1 MPLKTTGSAVR
12 ISMCCCGA
20 YTLLLRWKCR
30 GLALAG
36 GGTAKSSCGI
46 AFSDVYTSIFTFE
59 CSRPYP

>member
-46 AFSDVYTSIFTFE
+46 AFSDV
-59 CSRPYP
+59 